1 MTVILLIVGFVSF
14 RYRRTTHV
22 TPKSYLSFLGGYKSI
37 YLEQRQEIADL
48 VNRLST
54 GLEKLEEA
62 QHSIHL
68 LSQELVVKE
77 KELEI
82 SSLEAEEVLKE
93 ACISNV
99 LLQFPKLS
107 IGIAKMH
114 TTFHFS
120 QIYQSQDSFMMMFQ
134 CKLKIAGFV
143 YLVDCRYYTFNKTL
157 TISMENENCKI
168 SSDAFQGTFQKGLFC
183 NGSVT
188 FIHCRSGVFQM
199 EGCREG
205 RFQPYKTGGYA
216 IVCDHEAGG
225 APN

>member
-1 MTVILLIVGFVSF
+1 MTVILLILGFVWF

-82 SSLEAEEVLKE
+82 SSLEAEKVLKE

-114 TTFHFS
+114 ILLFTFS
-120 QIYQSQDSFMMMFQ
+120 KYTSD
-134 CKLKIAGFV
+134 KIH
-143 YLVDCRYYTFNKTL
+143 L
-157 TISMENENCKI
+157 
-168 SSDAFQGTFQKGLFC
+168 
-183 NGSVT
+183 
-188 FIHCRSGVFQM
+188 
-199 EGCREG
+199 
-205 RFQPYKTGGYA
+205 
-216 IVCDHEAGG
+216 
-225 APN
+225 